1 MKTEQRTLRL
11 QSLPES
17 IHKVEQLVEDICEE
31 YNLNNSYLGCI
42 NVALTEAFT
51 NALMHGNKQ
60 DPEKIITITFEK
72 KSTGLTFTVK
82 DEGQGFDYQ
91 SIPDVKDDG
100 KEKKFPGR
108 GIFLIK
114 SLSDDVNFVGNGN
127 EIEIGFKI
135 SSIDFETAVDRI
147 KKLKDYSKTTEKV
160 LDN

>member
-11 QSLPES
+11 QSLPEN
-17 IHKVEQLVEDICEE
+17 IHQVEKLVEDICND
-31 YNLNNSYLGCI
+31 YNLNHNYFGCI

-51 NALMHGNKQ
+51 NALVHGNKNN
-60 DPEKIITITFEK
+60 PEKIITISFEK
-72 KSTGLTFTVK
+72 KSTGLTFNVK
-82 DEGQGFDYQ
+82 DEGQGFVYQ
-91 SIPDVKDDG
+91 TIPDVKDDG
-100 KEKKFPGR
+100 KEKTFPGK

-114 SLSDDVNFVGNGN
+114 SLSDDVNFVGNGS

-147 KKLKDYSKTTEKV
+147 KKLRDYSKTTEKV